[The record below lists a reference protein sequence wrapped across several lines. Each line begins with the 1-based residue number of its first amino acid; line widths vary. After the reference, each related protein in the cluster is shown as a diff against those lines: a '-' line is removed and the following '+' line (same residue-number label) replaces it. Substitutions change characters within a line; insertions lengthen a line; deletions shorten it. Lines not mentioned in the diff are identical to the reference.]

1 MNRYI
6 KTSVAL
12 AVAALTFTG
21 CEDLDVVNKSKYVT
35 SDDKEATLKLN
46 PGVAA
51 AGVAGVS
58 ATVKQYMSVYENHF
72 DFGYA
77 ATMLGLDLQGQDMV
91 GDWSGYNWFRYWEGF
106 TSPTPTGT
114 PSSEAWYVI
123 YSQIFACNAL
133 CESISPDTEEAELQ
147 FYRGQALLT
156 RGFDYWVLAQLYQL
170 NYKGHESAPCVP
182 IVTNENKADVQVNG
196 APRAT
201 VEETYKQVLKD
212 LDEAIDLIAASGL
225 QPDDVMSSKPKRYGS
240 LATAYG
246 MRARVYLTMHK
257 YAEAAADAD
266 AAIANFRG
274 SVLSMS
280 GAAQPGFWSI
290 DEADWMWGIPV
301 EESDRIVT
309 SGIVNWPSMMN
320 TFCANGYVNV
330 GAWKDC
336 NVDLYEQIPATDV
349 RKGWFLD
356 ENGVSANLTAQQQRY
371 IDSQD
376 SPVRPYTNV
385 KFIGYQGVAGQ
396 TTNANDIP
404 LMRIEEMYLI
414 KAEGLAM
421 SGQTTQAAEF
431 LTNFV
436 QSYRNPNYTCEATD
450 AEGIQQEVLLQR
462 RVELWGEGLSWF
474 DVMRLDLE
482 INRKGCNWPEEAAF
496 RIPSAAAEPDK
507 AYVRIYCIPQGEI
520 NGNKALT
527 TQDNNPSGPKP
538 DPATWN

>member
-12 AVAALTFTG
+12 AVAALAFTS

-58 ATVKQYMSVYENHF
+58 ATVKQFMSVYENHF

-77 ATMLGLDLQGQDMV
+77 STMLGLDLQGQDMV

-114 PSSEAWYVI
+114 PSGEAWYVI

-133 CESISPDTEEAELQ
+133 CESISPETEEAELQ

-182 IVTNENKADVQVNG
+182 IVTNENAADVQVNG

-201 VEETYKQVLKD
+201 VEDTYKQILKD
-212 LDEAIDLIAASGL
+212 LDEAIDLITASGL

-320 TFCANGYVNV
+320 TFCANGYVAV

-356 ENGVSANLTAQQQRY
+356 ENCVSANLTAQQQRY

-376 SPVRPYTNV
+376 NPVRPYTNV

-482 INRKGCNWPEEAAF
+482 INRKGCNWPEQAAF
-496 RIPSAAAEPDK
+496 RIPSAAEDPSK

-538 DPATWN
+538 DPATWD